1 MSILDKHLFFP
12 GRKLLILLKKRVII
26 RIKFGEINSIGVVKM
41 KVVKFGGSSLA
52 SGEQLEKVF
61 NIVVSDAERKIVVV
75 SAPGKRYS
83 DDIKVTDLLIA
94 CAEAALNGEEAKD
107 LFNIVVERY
116 ASIAKELNVSEEIIQ
131 KIHDDLNDL
140 LNGDKSKPEQFIEA
154 VKASGED
161 NNAKLIAAYF
171 QHKGIEAE
179 YVNPKE
185 AGLLVSNEPGN
196 AQVLP
201 ESYEELYK
209 LRERAGIIVFPGFFG
224 YNTDGDVVTFSRSGS
239 DITGSILANGIK
251 ADLYENFTD
260 VDAVYSVNPTIV
272 KDPKEI
278 RELTYREMRELSY
291 AGFSV
296 FHDEALIP
304 AFRAGIPVNVK
315 NTNNPTAPGTFIV
328 NERNNTNGPVIG
340 IASDKGFCSIYVSKY
355 LMNREIGFGRK
366 ILDILEQY
374 GLAYEHIPSGID
386 DLTIILRQNQMDQT
400 LEEKIVGQIK
410 EELQAD
416 EVKIEH
422 NLALIMVVGEG
433 MRHNV
438 GTTAKAAKALA
449 DSGVN
454 IEMINQGSSE
464 VSMMFGVKE
473 DVEKK
478 AVQALY
484 EEFFVEVLV

>member
-1 MSILDKHLFFP
+1 
-12 GRKLLILLKKRVII
+12 
-26 RIKFGEINSIGVVKM
+26 M

-52 SGEQLEKVF
+52 SGEQLKKVLQ
-61 NIVVSDAERKIVVV
+61 IVVSDSSRKVVVV

-83 DDIKVTDLLIA
+83 DDIKVTDMLIE
-94 CAEAALNGEEAKD
+94 CAEKHLENEDAEATFQAIID
-107 LFNIVVERY
+107 RYESIV
-116 ASIAKELNVSEEIIQ
+116 KELSISSDIIDT
-131 KIHDDLNDL
+131 ITNDL
-140 LNGDKSKPEQFIEA
+140 KELLAGDKSKPESYLDA

-171 QHKGIEAE
+171 QHSGVDAQ
-179 YVNPKE
+179 YVNPKD
-185 AGLLVSNEPGN
+185 AGLLVSDEPGN

-201 ESYEELYK
+201 ESYENLYK
-209 LRERAGIIVFPGFFG
+209 LRERKGIIIFPGFFG
-224 YNTDGDVVTFSRSGS
+224 YSKSGEVLTFSRSGS

-251 ADLYENFTD
+251 AELYENFTD

-272 KDPKEI
+272 QNPKEI
-278 RELTYREMRELSY
+278 VELTYREMRELSY

-315 NTNNPTAPGTFIV
+315 NTNNPTAPGTRIV
-328 NERNNTNGPVIG
+328 NERSNSNGPVIG
-340 IASDKGFCSIYVSKY
+340 IASDKGFCSIYISKY

-366 ILDILEQY
+366 LLQILEDY
-374 GLAYEHIPSGID
+374 GLTYEHVPSGID
-386 DLTIILRQNQMDQT
+386 DVTVILRQKQMT
-400 LEEKIVGQIK
+400 KKVEEKII
-410 EELQAD
+410 ERIMTELQAD
-416 EVKIEH
+416 EVIIEH
-422 NLALIMVVGEG
+422 DLVLIMVVGEG

-438 GTTAKAAKALA
+438 GTTARASKALA
-449 DSGVN
+449 DAGVN

-473 DVEKK
+473 PQEKH

-484 EEFFVEVLV
+484 NEFFVAVPV

>member
-1 MSILDKHLFFP
+1 
-12 GRKLLILLKKRVII
+12 
-26 RIKFGEINSIGVVKM
+26 M

-52 SGEQLEKVF
+52 SGEQLKKVLQ
-61 NIVVSDAERKIVVV
+61 IVVSDPSRKVVVV

-83 DDIKVTDLLIA
+83 DDSKVTDMLIE
-94 CAEAALNGEEAKD
+94 CAEKHLENEDAEATFQAIID
-107 LFNIVVERY
+107 RYESIV
-116 ASIAKELNVSEEIIQ
+116 KELSIPTDIIDT
-131 KIHDDLNDL
+131 ITNDL
-140 LNGDKSKPEQFIEA
+140 KELLAGDKSKPESYLDA

-171 QHKGIEAE
+171 QHSGVDAQ
-179 YVNPKE
+179 YVNPKD
-185 AGLLVSNEPGN
+185 AGLLVSDEPGN

-201 ESYEELYK
+201 ESYENLYK
-209 LRERAGIIVFPGFFG
+209 LREREGIIIFPGFFG
-224 YNTDGDVVTFSRSGS
+224 YSKSGEVLTFSRSGS

-251 ADLYENFTD
+251 AELYENFTD

-272 KDPKEI
+272 QNPKEI
-278 RELTYREMRELSY
+278 VELTYREMRELSY

-315 NTNNPTAPGTFIV
+315 NTNNPTAPGTKIV
-328 NERNNTNGPVIG
+328 NERANSNGPVIG
-340 IASDKGFCSIYVSKY
+340 IASDKGFCSIYISKY

-366 ILDILEQY
+366 LLQILEDY
-374 GLAYEHIPSGID
+374 GLTYEHIPSGID
-386 DLTIILRQNQMDQT
+386 DVTVILRQKQMT
-400 LEEKIVGQIK
+400 KKVEEKII
-410 EELQAD
+410 ERIMTELQAD
-416 EVKIEH
+416 EVIIEH
-422 NLALIMVVGEG
+422 DLVLIMVVGEG

-438 GTTAKAAKALA
+438 GTTARASKALA
-449 DSGVN
+449 DAGVN

-473 DVEKK
+473 PQEKR

-484 EEFFVEVLV
+484 NEFFVAVPV